1 MQLFPNIETAVVT
14 EGFLIM
20 MTILGYFLL
29 SGSVAETGDST
40 PLDVFIIVMAVLGGV
55 LHAGLHTAGK
65 QVGHPPV
72 GRRGRTGMT
81 HTQVVGLTVRRI
93 PLVYKH

>member
-40 PLDVFIIVMAVLGGV
+40 PLDVFIIVMAVLVSVPPLWVLREYQGREGSGGGRGFIGGFV
-55 LHAGLHTAGK
+55 LQGSSASW
-65 QVGHPPV
+65 
-72 GRRGRTGMT
+72 GR
-81 HTQVVGLTVRRI
+81 L
-93 PLVYKH
+93 

>member
-1 MQLFPNIETAVVT
+1 MQLFPNIETAVVTEGFLIMMTILGIETAVVT

-40 PLDVFIIVMAVLGGV
+40 PLDVFIIVMAVLV
-55 LHAGLHTAGK
+55 S
-65 QVGHPPV
+65 VPPLWILRQYQ
-72 GRRGRTGMT
+72 GR
-81 HTQVVGLTVRRI
+81 
-93 PLVYKH
+93 

>member
-20 MTILGYFLL
+20 MTMLGYFLL

-40 PLDVFIIVMAVLGGV
+40 PLDVFIIVMAVLV
-55 LHAGLHTAGK
+55 S
-65 QVGHPPV
+65 VPPLWILRQYQ
-72 GRRGRTGMT
+72 GR
-81 HTQVVGLTVRRI
+81 
-93 PLVYKH
+93 

>member
-29 SGSVAETGDST
+29 SGSVAETGDSM
-40 PLDVFIIVMAVLGGV
+40 PLDVVIIGVAVVVSVPL
-55 LHAGLHTAGK
+55 LWILR
-65 QVGHPPV
+65 QSQ
-72 GRRGRTGMT
+72 GR
-81 HTQVVGLTVRRI
+81 
-93 PLVYKH
+93 

>member
-40 PLDVFIIVMAVLGGV
+40 PLDVFIIVMAVVVSVPPLGV
-55 LHAGLHTAGK
+55 LPQGMGGEGRGGGRGVIGGLLLHAAAAW
-65 QVGHPPV
+65 
-72 GRRGRTGMT
+72 RGCR
-81 HTQVVGLTVRRI
+81 
-93 PLVYKH
+93 